1 MLAFISW
8 GVNPEFELRRKAVA
22 NSKSQENS
30 GFTKKSNHN
39 VKLLQI
45 TDCDSDNF

>member
-22 NSKSQENS
+22 NSGLRENS
-30 GFTKKSNHN
+30 GFVTYANMKCFAGNAA
-39 VKLLQI
+39 L
-45 TDCDSDNF
+45 